1 MRLRM
6 FNQYASKLI
15 ERFPEIKL
23 VIEKKMEMICQIW
36 NDLEARFIGYL
47 DEDFDQIVQGLLN
60 NDQRCSPLITII
72 TFYLS

>member
-36 NDLEARFIGYL
+36 NELEARFIGYL
-47 DEDFDQIVQGLLN
+47 DEDFDRIVQGLLN
-60 NDQRCSPLITII
+60 NDQHYLYLIIFICRFT
-72 TFYLS
+72 